1 MQVKKYFKYG
11 VKVGHKM
18 CFTRYTV
25 EKTIFL
31 LKVIIPYYARSIE
44 STKPSVGARDLLK

>member
-1 MQVKKYFKYG
+1 MQVEKYFKYR
-11 VKVGHKM
+11 VKVGQKM

-25 EKTIFL
+25 EENYFL
-31 LKVIIPYYARSIE
+31 LIVIMPYYARSIE

>member
-1 MQVKKYFKYG
+1 MQVEKYFKYG

-25 EKTIFL
+25 EENYFPPESNYPIL
-31 LKVIIPYYARSIE
+31 LSGE
-44 STKPSVGARDLLK
+44 WGWEVG